1 MADNTNNEEM
11 NENQIPLE
19 KPSKQKKPKT
29 PKQIEQFEKM
39 KLKRAEIL
47 KENKTKKEIESAK
60 LLLNNGYVKK
70 EEIQVPLTPSISNN
84 KDETDIESEEEEPT
98 IIIRKKKKA
107 PKKKPKTIII
117 EETDSE
123 DDSVTSEEPI
133 KIKARDFVSQRNKK
147 SIIKIHKNNKSE
159 PFSAFF

>member
-39 KLKRAEIL
+39 KQKRAEIL

-70 EEIQVPLTPSISNN
+70 EEIEIPLTPSIVSN
-84 KDETDIESEEEEPT
+84 KDETDTESIEEEPT

-123 DDSVTSEEPI
+123 DESVISEEPV

-147 SIIKIHKNNKSE
+147 SVIKIHKKE
-159 PFSAFF
+159 PYDIFF